1 MSWGERSCTG
11 NGCRSHKVECEI
23 QTCNVDCLGY
33 EWDGKTKPD
42 SISHK
47 QVEKIATKEEAEI
60 VGGAKMTSQLPW
72 KVGYCVE
79 FTCCPYFGELVNYP
93 FNKFTTT
100 ISLDKLQ
107 QALQSAEE

>member
-60 VGGAKMTSQLPW
+60 VGHSG
-72 KVGYCVE
+72 
-79 FTCCPYFGELVNYP
+79 
-93 FNKFTTT
+93 
-100 ISLDKLQ
+100 KLNRHERRK
-107 QALQSAEE
+107 LEKLNRTHF